1 MSRLTLLEQKTHRK
15 LTLTQKK
22 DFNQA
27 SQQDTLS
34 LSRDYWKQRAER
46 LQQEQVI
53 WRDKRN
59 EAWTE
64 SAQLKL

>member
-15 LTLTQKK
+15 LTLTQRK
-22 DFNQA
+22 DFNQPQH
-27 SQQDTLS
+27 QQDTLS

-46 LQQEQVI
+46 LQQEQVT

-64 SAQLKL
+64 SA